1 MDIGKVMATT
11 TEVMVEFGGEECRV
25 RYFPHKFT
33 PRKQAGLRTLQT
45 EAGNDPVAIL
55 APFVSEI
62 VGDWDL
68 TSDGRKIA
76 PTLDNCMDLPAT
88 FLDKVIKAIAA
99 DLAPNPV
106 PANGSAEGSFTAGA

>member
-11 TEVMVEFGGEECRV
+11 TEVVVEFGGEQCTV

-33 PRKQAGLRTLQT
+33 PRMQAKLREDQQA
-45 EAGNDPVAIL
+45 AGNDPVVVL
-55 APFVSEI
+55 APFVSTI

-68 TSDGRKIA
+68 MSNGHKVA

-88 FLDKVIKAIAA
+88 FLDRVIRRIAE
-99 DLAPNPV
+99 DLAPNSE
-106 PANGSAEGSFTAGA
+106 PAAASVGGSFTAGD